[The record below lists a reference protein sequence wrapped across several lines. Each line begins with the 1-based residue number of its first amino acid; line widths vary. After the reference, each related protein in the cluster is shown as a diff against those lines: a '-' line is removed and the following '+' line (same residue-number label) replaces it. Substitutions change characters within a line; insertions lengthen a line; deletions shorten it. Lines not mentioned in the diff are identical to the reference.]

1 MATNGVP
8 QEDAEQPGPVTLSE
22 TPEQGVVVPTNV
34 WHDVMAQLN
43 DAWKQLAAARERAA
57 RAEARAESLSEEVR
71 RIQRAVGGSR
81 DVDSQ
86 QAAESTRPVLREPT
100 GPPRAMLTHVAPE
113 PLEFDEP
120 APRRRWWQRRA

>member
-8 QEDAEQPGPVTLSE
+8 QEDAEQPGPVTLSK

-57 RAEARAESLSEEVR
+57 RAEARASC
-71 RIQRAVGGSR
+71 GG
-81 DVDSQ
+81 
-86 QAAESTRPVLREPT
+86 VL
-100 GPPRAMLTHVAPE
+100 
-113 PLEFDEP
+113 PLP
-120 APRRRWWQRRA
+120 